1 MKSKQTIMSVVA
13 TLIMVCMMPLSVA
26 SYTDN
31 GDDATMKVVPYSIDR
46 TVGDEFSIDITIEPG
61 DAKVYSAQYTLGFD
75 PGILEALSQGE
86 GDLLNEAGA
95 ANTIEVTNN
104 IDNEAG
110 KLEYGL
116 TRMGVTTGVT
126 TTGTLSRITFRVT
139 GADRGSN
146 LELTSMVVG
155 DTTAKLIPVTV
166 ESGVCHVGGNAP
178 ASTPTPTATTAEVDT
193 HASTVTGTVAA
204 TATATTTVTTTAT
217 PEQEHEAISGLGEPV
232 TPVSTPTAKEM
243 KSMPVS
249 TPTETTPGFGTI
261 MSCMGILI
269 ISYALKRRFG

>member
-1 MKSKQTIMSVVA
+1 MSVVA

-126 TTGTLSRITFRVT
+126 TTGTLSQITFRVI
-139 GADRGSN
+139 GDRGSY
-146 LELTSMVVG
+146 LSLTDVVVG
-155 DTTAKLIPVTV
+155 DMMAEAILVLI
-166 ESGVCHVGGNAP
+166 EGGVCLVDGKP
-178 ASTPTPTATTAEVDT
+178 PYVTPTPADALIALQMVVRGEYSEDADVNHDGIITSLDALLIMRAAVG
-193 HASTVTGTVAA
+193 GT
-204 TATATTTVTTTAT
+204 
-217 PEQEHEAISGLGEPV
+217 EL
-232 TPVSTPTAKEM
+232 
-243 KSMPVS
+243 
-249 TPTETTPGFGTI
+249 
-261 MSCMGILI
+261 
-269 ISYALKRRFG
+269 